1 MNKALL
7 ALVVSVLASAP
18 AQAGVI
24 GFDFTVD
31 IDSGALVG
39 ETFTGSFSYDETEVA
54 GIADEFVDLSSFD
67 FNFQGLSF
75 GLNDAVAEAAFFD
88 GDFLGLSYSIDF
100 PAPVSFSFVPGFFAL
115 DEALFA
121 YENPNGDG
129 TGIIAFA
136 PARVSVPEPSTLL
149 LLVIGLAAVFLSR
162 IRMRPGHD
170 GPRTSAT

>member
-1 MNKALL
+1 MNKVLL
-7 ALVVSVLASAP
+7 TLVVSVLASAP

-24 GFDFTVD
+24 GFEFRVD
-31 IDSGALVG
+31 IDSGALAG
-39 ETFTGSFSYDETEVA
+39 ETFTGSFSYDEAEVT

-100 PAPVSFSFVPGFFAL
+100 PAPVSFSFTPGFFEIG
-115 DEALFA
+115 EAFFA

-129 TGIIAFA
+129 TGSLAFT
-136 PARVSVPEPSTLL
+136 PARASVPEPSTLL
-149 LLVIGLAAVFLSR
+149 LLVIGLAALFLTR
-162 IRMRPGHD
+162 IRMRPGDD
-170 GPRTSAT
+170 GPPTSAT